1 MKKIAC
7 LSALAAVLAFSAGTA
22 VAATSTVTGGYAQ
35 SDAQGVANKMS
46 GFNLKYR
53 YEQDDNPLGVI
64 GSFTYTEKDRTNGA
78 GDYNKGQYYG
88 ITAGPAYRL
97 NDWASIY
104 GVVGVGYGKFQTT
117 DYPTYKH
124 DTSDYGFS
132 YGAGLQFNPMEN
144 VALDF
149 SYEQSRIRSVD
160 VGTWIAGVR
169 LPLLITSVKM
179 KNPPF
184 GADFFCLKRALF

>member
-7 LSALAAVLAFSAGTA
+7 LSALACVVALGASSAFAD
-22 VAATSTVTGGYAQ
+22 TSTVTAGYAQ
-35 SDAQGVANKMS
+35 GDMQGVANKAN

-53 YEQDDNPLGVI
+53 FEQDSNPLGVI
-64 GSFTYTEKDRTNGA
+64 GSFTYIEKDDSSADNGY
-78 GDYNKGQYYG
+78 GKSQYYG

-104 GVVGVGYGKFQTT
+104 GVVGVGYGKTQGST
-117 DYPTYKH
+117 DTSSTVLRDKS

-132 YGAGLQFNPMEN
+132 YGAGMQFNPIEN

-160 VGTWIAGVR
+160 VGTWIAGVGYR
-169 LPLLITSVKM
+169 
-179 KNPPF
+179 F
-184 GADFFCLKRALF
+184 

>member
-1 MKKIAC
+1 M
-7 LSALAAVLAFSAGTA
+7 
-22 VAATSTVTGGYAQ
+22 
-35 SDAQGVANKMS
+35 
-46 GFNLKYR
+46 
-53 YEQDDNPLGVI
+53 
-64 GSFTYTEKDRTNGA
+64 
-78 GDYNKGQYYG
+78 
-88 ITAGPAYRL
+88 
-97 NDWASIY
+97 
-104 GVVGVGYGKFQTT
+104 GYGKFQTT

-160 VGTWIAGVR
+160 VGTDCWRR

-184 GADFFCLKRALF
+184 GADFLPETCIILVKNIAAQMVIVHFL

>member
-7 LSALAAVLAFSAGTA
+7 LSALACVLAVSAGSAVAGTA
-22 VAATSTVTGGYAQ
+22 TVTGGYAQ
-35 SDAQGVANKMS
+35 SDAQGVMNKMN

-53 YEQDDNPLGVI
+53 YEFDDTNPLGVI
-64 GSFTYTEKDRTNGA
+64 SSFTYTEKDRTEDGI
-78 GDYNKGQYYG
+78 YNKGQYYG

-104 GVVGVGYGKFQTT
+104 GVVGVGYGKAQATA
-117 DYPTYKH
+117 DGDKA

-132 YGAGLQFNPMEN
+132 YGAGLQFNPVQD

-149 SYEQSRIRSVD
+149 SYEQSRIRNTD
-160 VGTWIAGVR
+160 VGTWIAGVGYR
-169 LPLLITSVKM
+169 
-179 KNPPF
+179 F
-184 GADFFCLKRALF
+184 

>member
-7 LSALAAVLAFSAGTA
+7 LSALAAVLAVSAGTA

-35 SDAQGVANKMS
+35 SDMQGVMNKTN

-53 YEQDDNPLGVI
+53 YEQDNNPLGVI
-64 GSFTYTEKDRTNGA
+64 GSFTYTEKDRTENGS
-78 GDYNKGQYYG
+78 YNKGQYYG

-117 DYPTYKH
+117 EYPTYKH

-132 YGAGLQFNPMEN
+132 YGAGLQFNPIEN

-160 VGTWIAGVR
+160 VGTWIAGVGYR
-169 LPLLITSVKM
+169 
-179 KNPPF
+179 F
-184 GADFFCLKRALF
+184 